1 LIEVNLLPGGKK
13 RSSKGGSFSPRAGL
27 PSLKLG
33 GGGLLF
39 FSVRSA
45 REETQVLLD
54 EAVQDSIRFADL
66 IERTNQLTARRDSI
80 AQRVSIIQEI
90 DAGRY
95 IWPHVLDEVARALPD
110 YTWLREI
117 TQVGSEPLEMRVAGR
132 AGSMFAVTNFM
143 RNLEASP
150 FLRGVIMERA
160 EQAPSETDDQDI
172 VYVFEFLVGY
182 ESPPLDE
189 LTTVPLFENEMAAAA
204 APDPVGN

>member
-33 GGGLLF
+33 GGGLPGDPYTIFAAVAGGLSVLVMAWLF
-39 FSVRSA
+39 FSVRGD

-117 TQVGSEPLEMRVAGR
+117 TQVGCRR
-132 AGSMFAVTNFM
+132 
-143 RNLEASP
+143 R
-150 FLRGVIMERA
+150 RRR
-160 EQAPSETDDQDI
+160 
-172 VYVFEFLVGY
+172 
-182 ESPPLDE
+182 
-189 LTTVPLFENEMAAAA
+189 TTRISCMYSSSS
-204 APDPVGN
+204 